1 MRRSWLNQLL
11 NYGFIIWLKRELFCG
26 TRAVPQQSP
35 MALGSQLWLPGDQQ
49 ILIFHTNHMLGTQI
63 LQVQSTESTSKY
75 YRSIVLFYVRR
86 KIIMLHIT
94 IVQPSRSRHW
104 FVFQGEGRNLED
116 ARGEKRRGG
125 ASRGDLGFPF
135 TPPV

>member
-1 MRRSWLNQLL
+1 MRRSWLNQRL
-11 NYGFIIWLKRELFCG
+11 NKGFIIWLKRELFCG
-26 TRAVPQQSP
+26 ARAVPQQSP
-35 MALGSQLWLPGDQQ
+35 MALGSQLWLSGDQQ

-75 YRSIVLFYVRR
+75 YHRIVLFYVRR

-94 IVQPSRSRHW
+94 IVQPSRNRHW

-116 ARGEKRRGG
+116 AQGEKRRGG
-125 ASRGDLGFPF
+125 ASRGDFGFPF